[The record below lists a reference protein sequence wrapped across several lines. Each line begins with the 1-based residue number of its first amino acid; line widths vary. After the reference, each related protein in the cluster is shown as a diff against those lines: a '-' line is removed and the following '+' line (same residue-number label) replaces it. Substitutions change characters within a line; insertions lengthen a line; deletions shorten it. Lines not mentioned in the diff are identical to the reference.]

1 MIWLQ
6 VSENKLN
13 GIEQIQIPNSLNT
26 LILNGNI
33 FNEINDANF
42 KLSENLRHLELNK
55 CKISK
60 FNLTLN
66 EKLMSCSLNGN
77 KLHTKNF
84 HIKFINHHCRR
95 RRRRRRRH
103 LWWKCQQVV

>member
-1 MIWLQ
+1 MQRKTRFKEVDLQELYNLIWLQ

-42 KLSENLRHLELNK
+42 KLSENLTFGIE
-55 CKISK
+55 
-60 FNLTLN
+60 
-66 EKLMSCSLNGN
+66 
-77 KLHTKNF
+77 
-84 HIKFINHHCRR
+84 
-95 RRRRRRRH
+95 
-103 LWWKCQQVV
+103 